1 MAKLT
6 NDIARTYELGDIEEF
21 PVLAGEKIC
30 EGAAVG
36 IDSNGYA
43 RSLQAGDKF
52 GGFADEASDNSSGQD
67 GSRTVRV
74 KYKGTVV
81 ITAPSGITQANVG
94 NYLYASDDNTFTTT
108 ASNTLIGTIRSFS
121 NNEISIEFEAF
132 IKAVTSGVG
141 G

>member
-94 NYLYASDDNTFTTT
+94 NYLYASDDN
-108 ASNTLIGTIRSFS
+108 IRSGNLRS
-121 NNEISIEFEAF
+121 NGSFCFRF
-132 IKAVTSGVG
+132 IHSYVSFNFRGYG
-141 G
+141 

>member
-6 NDIARTYELGDIEEF
+6 NDIARTYELGDIDEF

-81 ITAPSGITQANVG
+81 ITAPSGIIQANVG